1 MFADAYEL
9 ASAFTLPVIISARYF
24 DGSVESGLASMTVLN
39 REGWAATAA
48 HVFDL
53 QTLFVQQQPE
63 VAEYQRQ
70 KAQIEAHRQWD
81 ASHKRREI
89 AALPANPKW
98 LLNHHLWF
106 GVGPGSINPH
116 V

>member
-39 REGWAATAA
+39 RDGWAATAA

-70 KAQIEAHRQWD
+70 RTQIVPFDDQMQ
-81 ASHKRREI
+81 SHHC
-89 AALPANPKW
+89 NQ
-98 LLNHHLWF
+98 
-106 GVGPGSINPH
+106 PGSHDHKVGDKVRHIILLIEKALQN
-116 V
+116 